1 MSHNIIN
8 VEPVRGMR
16 QSFGGDKFVPLEFTI
31 ISDREM
37 CLIFQRKVMNI
48 EEKLEDIIFL
58 LKKQPLYNNAPYL
71 KTIDMAQNLSVS
83 KSFLEKRMY
92 NTFQEGKHF
101 HKGIEAR
108 LLRWN
113 VAEMYQWLQEK
124 KESEDELLAELL
136 DSL

>member
-1 MSHNIIN
+1 
-8 VEPVRGMR
+8 
-16 QSFGGDKFVPLEFTI
+16 
-31 ISDREM
+31 M
-37 CLIFQRKVMNI
+37 CLIFQGKVMNI

-101 HKGIEAR
+101 HKGIEVR

-113 VAEMYQWLQEK
+113 VAAMY
-124 KESEDELLAELL
+124 
-136 DSL
+136 